1 MNLNESSNRA
11 IIDLI
16 NEKGLT
22 SATRF
27 FGGYDT
33 LVKLLGDYEITKDL
47 MIKEIRDLVK
57 KVGMEIVFS
66 DNNEEP
72 IPYKEEDDIYE
83 EIEGLGLN
91 NVTIIKWLDRD
102 TFVGHYEVHYL
113 QLPYK
118 TITDIFRVISDMNP
132 DNIV

>member
-33 LVKLLGDYEITKDL
+33 LVKLLGDYEIPKDL

-72 IPYKEEDDIYE
+72 IPYKEDNIYE

-102 TFVGHYEVHYL
+102 TFVGHYEVNYN